1 MLCPNPYTNNKPSSP
16 FTTTFRSG
24 RKQPSQSKPIKFSS
38 HQTSPN
44 PIFNLNHDYYR
55 YIQDINNINSLEKT
69 IETVLILIY
78 NSSITENTSQSEYKQ
93 FQQYE
98 NDVYIYITLHSL

>member
-1 MLCPNPYTNNKPSSP
+1 MILSQN
-16 FTTTFRSG
+16 
-24 RKQPSQSKPIKFSS
+24 RKIDVMKKKNAFAV
-38 HQTSPN
+38 
-44 PIFNLNHDYYR
+44 
-55 YIQDINNINSLEKT
+55 T

-98 NDVYIYITLHSL
+98 TDVYIYITLHLLWK

>member
-1 MLCPNPYTNNKPSSP
+1 MLCPNPYTNNKTSSP
-16 FTTTFRSG
+16 FLTTFRSG
-24 RKQPSQSKPIKFSS
+24 RKQPSQSKPIKSS
-38 HQTSPN
+38 SQQASPN
-44 PIFNLNHDYYR
+44 PLFNLNNDYYR

-69 IETVLILIY
+69 IESVLTLIY

-98 NDVYIYITLHSL
+98 NDVYIYITLMMN